1 MRAAPRDRVGEAGWM
16 VNLMR
21 ILGTSVGVAA
31 ASSMLSWRL
40 ERLAGAGGHTLAV
53 ASGDL
58 LEAVRQSLPL
68 LIAFAAVAGAV
79 SLLRAHRG
87 RQA

>member
-1 MRAAPRDRVGEAGWM
+1 MI
-16 VNLMR
+16 NLMR

-40 ERLAGAGGHTLAV
+40 EGLAGPGGRTLGAT
-53 ASGDL
+53 SGDL
-58 LEAVRQSLPL
+58 LEAVRESLPL
-68 LIAFAAVAGAV
+68 LIAFAMVAGAM
-79 SLLRAHRG
+79 SLLRTHLTPPRSDPSHRI